1 MKTLNRR
8 VILLAGAP
16 DAGSLTWDEA
26 SLTAPLEPPFV
37 NTGRSINPQASQSIS
52 SRPVWRS
59 IEFNKGSAPPLPQ
72 SVFVSNDDRGDW
84 VKPEEPPSSTKDETT
99 RSSYSEAGEG
109 PNPGPS
115 TFILADLEAPN
126 AFYEHSFAM
135 HEDSTTFL
143 TASSQSFDD
152 SSPSSNVEHSFIQTQ
167 GSKAALSAPHLTK
180 LGAVPRTTYIRS
192 IEPQTMAVDL
202 VVGIVAVAAP
212 RSITTRRTKRQMDM
226 VELNVGDE
234 SRSAFTIS
242 IWLPAQS
249 ENFEETGNLNP
260 SAKQLCPHD
269 IILMRNVGLYVFRD
283 QVHGQSLR
291 RGLTSLQILHRKGT
305 SRGEVQAY
313 YSAEDLELEDTN
325 DSCLLRTRAVRDWLV
340 GHVAPDTNA
349 PGLRDRTRANHARD
363 PLQTLPLDTQ

>member
-1 MKTLNRR
+1 
-8 VILLAGAP
+8 
-16 DAGSLTWDEA
+16 
-26 SLTAPLEPPFV
+26 
-37 NTGRSINPQASQSIS
+37 
-52 SRPVWRS
+52 
-59 IEFNKGSAPPLPQ
+59 
-72 SVFVSNDDRGDW
+72 
-84 VKPEEPPSSTKDETT
+84 
-99 RSSYSEAGEG
+99 
-109 PNPGPS
+109 
-115 TFILADLEAPN
+115 
-126 AFYEHSFAM
+126 
-135 HEDSTTFL
+135 
-143 TASSQSFDD
+143 
-152 SSPSSNVEHSFIQTQ
+152 
-167 GSKAALSAPHLTK
+167 
-180 LGAVPRTTYIRS
+180 
-192 IEPQTMAVDL
+192 MAVDL